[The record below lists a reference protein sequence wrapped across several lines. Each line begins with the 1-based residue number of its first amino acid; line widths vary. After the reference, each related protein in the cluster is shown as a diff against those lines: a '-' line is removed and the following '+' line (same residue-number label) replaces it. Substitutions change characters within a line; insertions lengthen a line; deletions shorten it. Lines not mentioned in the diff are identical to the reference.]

1 MKMYIDLV
9 RSGSRILATMC
20 LVLASS
26 AVHAVNLIDDGRI
39 VTTFDDN
46 GSSQTVPAVP
56 FEPFNVSR
64 QNSVVS
70 SDGFSGTG
78 SGYGESDFFFF
89 IAESRFDIIF
99 ETTLTTDIDFNAFL
113 TANSGDFGY
122 ANVRV
127 QLFQGADMSALVYS
141 DSVDADFGYEEG
153 MVEYSGTLAPGIYR
167 LVLRTDITPG
177 GFDTTG
183 SWDFTA
189 NFTTV
194 GTMDS
199 DSDGIPD
206 SSDNCLVVANADQR
220 DTNGDGYGNSC
231 DPDLDNNGIV
241 NFVDISL
248 WIPFFNTAT
257 SGDADFNGDGIASF
271 VDYALYAAYF
281 LQPPGPSGIAP

>member
-1 MKMYIDLV
+1 MNTYIDFGK
-9 RSGSRILATMC
+9 SGPRLLAILY

-26 AVHAVNLIDDGRI
+26 AAHAVNLIDDGRI

-64 QNSVVS
+64 QNSVVNG
-70 SDGFSGTG
+70 DAFSGSG
-78 SGYGESDFFFF
+78 SGYGESDFSFF
-89 IAESRFDIIF
+89 IAESRFDITF

-127 QLFQGADMSALVYS
+127 QLFQGADMSALIYS
-141 DSVDADFGYEEG
+141 DNVDADFGYEEG
-153 MVEYSGTLAPGIYR
+153 MVEYNGTLAPGTYR

-189 NFTTV
+189 SFTTV
-194 GTMDS
+194 GGTDS

-206 SSDNCLVVANADQR
+206 SSDNCLLVANADQR

-231 DPDLDNNGIV
+231 DPDLDNNGTV
-241 NFVDISL
+241 NFADISL
-248 WIPFFNTAT
+248 WIPFFNTPT
-257 SGDADFNGDGIASF
+257 FGDADFNGDGNAGF
-271 VDYALYAAYF
+271 VDYTLMAAYF